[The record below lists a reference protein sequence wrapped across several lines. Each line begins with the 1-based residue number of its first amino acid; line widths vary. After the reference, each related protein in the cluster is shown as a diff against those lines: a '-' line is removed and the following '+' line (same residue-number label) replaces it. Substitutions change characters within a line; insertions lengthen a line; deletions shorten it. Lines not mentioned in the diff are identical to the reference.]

1 MHGSLVHG
9 GSPVSDPDK
18 TRQSFVLHFDAER
31 NQARSAQTVR
41 IGDNPPRVVE
51 TRSKLER
58 NGTLYFDNPCAGKT
72 LAEITGIGADEA
84 KSASGKS
91 SGGLLRRLFDRR

>member
-1 MHGSLVHG
+1 MTN
-9 GSPVSDPDK
+9 PEK

-31 NQARSAQTVR
+31 NHARSAQTVR
-41 IGDNPPRVVE
+41 VGSNPPRVVE

-72 LAEITGIGADEA
+72 LAQITGIGLESAPAADIRDEA
-84 KSASGKS
+84 QSK
-91 SGGLLRRLFDRR
+91 GGVIRRLFGRR